1 MVIFFYS
8 NNILTCGYKRYSKT
22 FIDDFSRYYYVYFTN
37 SKNELFDKFKIFNAK
52 FEIWFEKKIKILQFD
67 KRCEYAS
74 NEINEFLEL
83 YGIIHQVTP
92 PYSPQSNEI
101 AERKK

>member
-1 MVIFFYS
+1 MNCLISLKFLMQ
-8 NNILTCGYKRYSKT
+8 NLK
-22 FIDDFSRYYYVYFTN
+22 
-37 SKNELFDKFKIFNAK
+37 FDLK
-52 FEIWFEKKIKILQFD
+52 KKIKILQFD